1 MLLKFIDCDV
11 NAERMITTM
20 LTSNR
25 TLLEGEIGQTTMN
38 KFLALVQK
46 KGVDESAFR
55 FLAEVSAA
63 DGEAVESNQTKICE
77 TLLKDAPQFLF
88 TTTTSAK
95 IVDPSTPTPP
105 RWKSTVDINEFT
117 APDGGEVMGESVRGA
132 LLPIRVGWGKDANK
146 KSCKQLFGLE
156 TVSLERLSEELHHAE
171 DMRFSG
177 DSQDGGGGGGG
188 GGEDNNAQQ
197 MSLGQ
202 KKDIGYH
209 RVRVANCYAQQI
221 HLFAELC
228 KDRNYIAINL
238 LTDLYPYT
246 LCISVV
252 ANLRVHTRIRS
263 EYAGLCNALWVDVA
277 PQQKLL
283 VPNFTRSWAD
293 SEKNI
298 ETLPAARQSNKFI
311 MAQELIANHFNA
323 MGGSTKVY
331 DENTNRLTLEFLT
344 MTKLLVEF
352 GFYNTIGSLRN
363 LCDPLVSTLDGR
375 NDDAIPPAELVSGMH
390 RKRSVSRRV
399 SLDDSSSFTQALT
412 KRRTRRQISLKESG
426 KAPKQYTTPK
436 KKTSITP
443 FGSVMGSLK
452 GAALTVN
459 PEEEQEQRRKKLND
473 HLRYARND
481 ANELV
486 ALSKM
491 QICDVLVAV
500 SKFTTDVRMSFLVM
514 ELKKTLSKNSAEEVL
529 DNIHVVV
536 EAVMKATDDLDTD
549 NLSENTDICDVL
561 MDLCKYDCP
570 TLTDSVVDLMLAQVS
585 QRRALMQGASQLQLL
600 FSEAEVEAWEIIK
613 VNVTEVLD
621 LIERH
626 EVWAVLE
633 TQEHRQSSKKTFL
646 MLQWILNASI
656 HGIDTK
662 TGNVG
667 SRTCKKM
674 MLNARAI
681 RSLIEIFNCDAD
693 LEDKDEAN
701 TNTRKIAAKVNSVL
715 QGLCRETPMVQEKLF
730 EYLNKILEWNND
742 MANPT
747 SGFATL
753 TEIFSNNSNILELVP
768 IEIAGQIATS
778 IGHRKHYNNGEYFS
792 GDLLD
797 PLMALVV
804 NNGKPVRRN
813 QRTVMQALWEPENSE
828 LLVLYN
834 TVGEGEPEDLMYLM
848 EENDGDVNDVFIR
861 PEGYL
866 QYYIEL
872 LHLLSACC
880 RGKATVE
887 EVRCKSL
894 FSFNEMAVLI
904 IDPRTMFIVKLPIIM
919 VMYDAYLDSDL
930 HGEGVEEMQTHM
942 PKLLNELLRILKGAT
957 GVIEFLGCGLDAM
970 TNKGG
975 DTSSGMTMVGSPR

>member
-1 MLLKFIDCDV
+1 
-11 NAERMITTM
+11 
-20 LTSNR
+20 
-25 TLLEGEIGQTTMN
+25 
-38 KFLALVQK
+38 
-46 KGVDESAFR
+46 
-55 FLAEVSAA
+55 
-63 DGEAVESNQTKICE
+63 
-77 TLLKDAPQFLF
+77 
-88 TTTTSAK
+88 
-95 IVDPSTPTPP
+95 
-105 RWKSTVDINEFT
+105 
-117 APDGGEVMGESVRGA
+117 
-132 LLPIRVGWGKDANK
+132 
-146 KSCKQLFGLE
+146 
-156 TVSLERLSEELHHAE
+156 
-171 DMRFSG
+171 
-177 DSQDGGGGGGG
+177 
-188 GGEDNNAQQ
+188 
-197 MSLGQ
+197 
-202 KKDIGYH
+202 
-209 RVRVANCYAQQI
+209 
-221 HLFAELC
+221 
-228 KDRNYIAINL
+228 
-238 LTDLYPYT
+238 
-246 LCISVV
+246 
-252 ANLRVHTRIRS
+252 
-263 EYAGLCNALWVDVA
+263 
-277 PQQKLL
+277 
-283 VPNFTRSWAD
+283 
-293 SEKNI
+293 
-298 ETLPAARQSNKFI
+298 
-311 MAQELIANHFNA
+311 
-323 MGGSTKVY
+323 
-331 DENTNRLTLEFLT
+331 
-344 MTKLLVEF
+344 
-352 GFYNTIGSLRN
+352 
-363 LCDPLVSTLDGR
+363 
-375 NDDAIPPAELVSGMH
+375 
-390 RKRSVSRRV
+390 
-399 SLDDSSSFTQALT
+399 
-412 KRRTRRQISLKESG
+412 
-426 KAPKQYTTPK
+426 
-436 KKTSITP
+436 
-443 FGSVMGSLK
+443 MGSLK